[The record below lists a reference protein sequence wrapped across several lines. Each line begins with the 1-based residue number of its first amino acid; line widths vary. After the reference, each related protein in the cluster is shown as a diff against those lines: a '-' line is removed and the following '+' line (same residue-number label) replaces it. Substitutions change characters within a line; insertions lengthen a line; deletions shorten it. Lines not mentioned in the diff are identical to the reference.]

1 MNITL
6 RQLGAFIAV
15 AELGQFNLAAQTLHL
30 TQSAVSILIRD
41 LESEIGARLF
51 DRHTRM
57 VSLTHVG
64 QEFLPQARKILKDLE
79 LAVGGVRD
87 NASLKRGQVTVAA
100 AIVLAATI
108 VPAIIARF
116 LRTYP
121 EISVNIRDMP
131 EEQISPALKRNEVD
145 IAVGTLSDDDPEITA
160 TPLLRDKLMLICRED
175 HRFAR
180 RKSVRWAELKDENL
194 ITLAASNPLRNIV
207 EHNLIRV
214 VPNYRPKYEVRF
226 STTAISMIAAGMGVA
241 VLPENS
247 SQLASAVRIA
257 TVDLVEPVVMRNISL
272 LQRRH
277 HSLSPAAEHLKAAF
291 VAFTAETDGAAAD
304 ARGSAAAS
312 GRARLG

>member
-6 RQLGAFIAV
+6 RQLRAFIAV
-15 AELGQFNLAAQTLHL
+15 AELGQFNLAARSLHL

-41 LESEIGARLF
+41 LESEIGVRLF

-57 VSLTHVG
+57 VCLTLVG

-79 LAVGGVRD
+79 LAVGDVRD

-108 VPAIIARF
+108 VPPIIARF

-121 EISVNIRDMP
+121 EVTVNVRDMP
-131 EEQISPALKRNEVD
+131 EEAISPALKRNEVD
-145 IAVGTLSDDDPEITA
+145 IAVGTLSEDDPEIVG
-160 TPLLRDKLMLICRED
+160 TPLLRDKLMLFCHDD
-175 HRFAR
+175 HRFAK
-180 RKSVRWAELKDENL
+180 RKSVRWAELQEENL
-194 ITLAASNPLRNIV
+194 IVLAATNPLRNLV

-214 VPNYRPKYEVRF
+214 VPNFRPKYEVRF
-226 STTAISMIAAGMGVA
+226 STTAISMISAGMGVA

-247 SQLASAVRIA
+247 SQLASAVQVKTI
-257 TVDLVEPVVMRNISL
+257 DLIDPPVMREVSL

-277 HSLSPAAEHLKAAF
+277 HSLSPAAAHLKAAF
-291 VAFTAETDGAAAD
+291 VAWAAD
-304 ARGSAAAS
+304 RNKLPLSE
-312 GRARLG
+312 

>member
-6 RQLGAFIAV
+6 RQLRAFIAV
-15 AELGQFNLAAQTLHL
+15 AELGQFNIAARNLHL

-41 LESEIGARLF
+41 LEREIGARLF

-57 VSLTHVG
+57 VSLTLVG

-79 LAVGGVRD
+79 LAVGDVRD
-87 NASLKRGQVTVAA
+87 NASLKRGQVTIAA
-100 AIVLAATI
+100 AIVLAATV
-108 VPAIIARF
+108 VPPIIARF
-116 LRTYP
+116 LNKYP

-131 EEQISPALKRNEVD
+131 EEQITPALKRHEVD
-145 IAVGTLSDDDPEITA
+145 IAVGTLSEEDPEIAA
-160 TPLLRDKLMLICRED
+160 TPLLRDKLMLVCRED
-175 HRFAR
+175 HRFAK
-180 RKSVRWAELKDENL
+180 RKSVRWAELKDETL

-226 STTAISMIAAGMGVA
+226 STTAISMIAAGMGVS

-247 SQLASAVRIA
+247 GQLASAVGVT
-257 TVDLVEPVVMRNISL
+257 TVDLVDPVVMRDVSL

-291 VAFTAETDGAAAD
+291 IASVAKQV
-304 ARGSAAAS
+304 
-312 GRARLG
+312 

>member
-6 RQLGAFIAV
+6 RQLRAFIAV
-15 AELGQFNLAAQTLHL
+15 AELGQFNIAARTLHL

-41 LESEIGARLF
+41 LEQEIGARLF

-57 VSLTHVG
+57 VSLTLVG

-79 LAVGGVRD
+79 LAVGDVRD
-87 NASLKRGQVTVAA
+87 NASLKRGQVTIAA
-100 AIVLAATI
+100 AIVLAATV
-108 VPAIIARF
+108 VPPIIARF
-116 LRTYP
+116 LKKYP

-131 EEQISPALKRNEVD
+131 EEQITPALKRHEVD
-145 IAVGTLSDDDPEITA
+145 IAVGTLSEEDPEIAA
-160 TPLLRDKLMLICRED
+160 TPLLRDKLMLVCRED
-175 HRFAR
+175 HRFAK
-180 RKSVRWAELKDENL
+180 RKSVRWAELKDETL

-226 STTAISMIAAGMGVA
+226 STTAISMIAAGMGVS

-247 SQLASAVRIA
+247 GLLASAVGVT
-257 TVDLVEPVVMRNISL
+257 TVDLIDPIVMRDVSL

-291 VAFTAETDGAAAD
+291 IASVAKQV
-304 ARGSAAAS
+304 
-312 GRARLG
+312 

>member
-6 RQLGAFIAV
+6 RQLRAFIAV
-15 AELGQFNLAAQTLHL
+15 AELGQFNIAARNLHL

-41 LESEIGARLF
+41 LEREIGARLF

-57 VSLTHVG
+57 VSLTLVG
-64 QEFLPQARKILKDLE
+64 QEFLPQARKILRDLE
-79 LAVGGVRD
+79 LAVGDVRD
-87 NASLKRGQVTVAA
+87 NATLKRGQVTIAA
-100 AIVLAATI
+100 AIVLAATV
-108 VPAIIARF
+108 VPPIIARF
-116 LRTYP
+116 LKRYP

-145 IAVGTLSDDDPEITA
+145 IAVGTLSEDDPEIAA
-160 TPLLRDKLMLICRED
+160 TPLLRDKLMLVCRED

-180 RKSVRWAELKDENL
+180 RKSVRWAELMDETL

-226 STTAISMIAAGMGVA
+226 STTAISMIAAGMGVS

-247 SQLASAVRIA
+247 GQLASAVGVT
-257 TVDLVEPVVMRNISL
+257 TVDLIDPVVMRDVSL

-291 VAFTAETDGAAAD
+291 IASVAKQT
-304 ARGSAAAS
+304 
-312 GRARLG
+312 

>member
-6 RQLGAFIAV
+6 RQLRAFIAV
-15 AELGQFNLAAQTLHL
+15 AELGQFNLAARNLHI

-41 LESEIGARLF
+41 LESEIGVRLF

-57 VSLTHVG
+57 VSLTLVG

-79 LAVGGVRD
+79 LAVGDVRD
-87 NASLKRGQVTVAA
+87 NASLKRGQVTIAA

-108 VPAIIARF
+108 VPPIIARF
-116 LRTYP
+116 LRMYP
-121 EISVNIRDMP
+121 EISVSIRDMP

-145 IAVGTLSDDDPEITA
+145 IAVGTLSEDDPEITA
-160 TPLLRDKLMLICRED
+160 TPLLRDKLMFVCRED
-175 HRFAR
+175 HRFAK
-180 RKSVRWAELKDENL
+180 RKSVRWAELKDETL
-194 ITLAASNPLRNIV
+194 ITLAAANPLRNIV

-214 VPNYRPKYEVRF
+214 VPSFRPKYDVRF

-247 SQLASAVRIA
+247 SQLASAVGVT
-257 TVDLVEPVVMRNISL
+257 TVDLIEPLVMRDVSL

-277 HSLSPAAEHLKAAF
+277 HSLSPAAEHLKAVF
-291 VAFTAETDGAAAD
+291 IAAA
-304 ARGSAAAS
+304 AERNGFPERGP
-312 GRARLG
+312 RK

>member
-6 RQLGAFIAV
+6 RQLRAFIAV
-15 AELGQFNLAAQTLHL
+15 AELGQFNIAARNLHL

-41 LESEIGARLF
+41 LEREIGVRLF

-57 VSLTHVG
+57 VSLTLVG
-64 QEFLPQARKILKDLE
+64 QEFLPQARKIMKDLE
-79 LAVGGVRD
+79 LAVGDVRD
-87 NASLKRGQVTVAA
+87 NASLKRGQVTIAA
-100 AIVLAATI
+100 AIVLAATV
-108 VPAIIARF
+108 VPPIIARF
-116 LRTYP
+116 LNKYP

-131 EEQISPALKRNEVD
+131 EEQITPALKRHEVD
-145 IAVGTLSDDDPEITA
+145 IAVGTLSEEDPEIAA
-160 TPLLRDKLMLICRED
+160 TPLLRDKLMLVCRED
-175 HRFAR
+175 HRYAK
-180 RKSVRWAELKDENL
+180 RKSVRWAELKDETL

-226 STTAISMIAAGMGVA
+226 STTAISMIAAGMGVS

-247 SQLASAVRIA
+247 GQLASAVGVT
-257 TVDLVEPVVMRNISL
+257 TVDLIDPIVMRDVSL

-291 VAFTAETDGAAAD
+291 IASVAKQV
-304 ARGSAAAS
+304 
-312 GRARLG
+312 